1 MTEKAFAFPDFS
13 SDCSG
18 CAALCCVALHFD
30 AGESFAIDKTAGTPC
45 PNLAETDF
53 SCTIH
58 DTLADKGFG
67 GCIRYDCNGAG
78 QRTIQEVF
86 KGKDW
91 REDPNLLPEIM
102 ESFRIMRRLH
112 DALEILAL
120 LGRKPLPTELGK
132 QHQALLSQFETPAD
146 GWTPQALA
154 DLEQGQVF
162 SKYSSALKRFQ
173 SVLRP

>member
-45 PNLAETDF
+45 PNLAETNF

-86 KGKDW
+86 DGKDW
-91 REDPNLLPEIM
+91 RQTPSLLPDMM
-102 ESFRIMRRLH
+102 ESFRILRRLH

-120 LGRKPLPTELGK
+120 LSNKPLTAK
-132 QHQALLSQFETPAD
+132 QTSLLSALLSQFETPPE
-146 GWTPQALA
+146 GWSAQTL
-154 DLEQGQVF
+154 
-162 SKYSSALKRFQ
+162 SALETSGAFQHYSKLLTNFQ
-173 SVLRP
+173 SALRP